1 MKAGV
6 VTFPGSNCD
15 DDCLFALEQV
25 ASVSAIRLW
34 HKDKASLGEFDCVVL
49 PGGFSYGDYLR
60 TGAIASTSPIMESIK
75 EYAEKG
81 GKILGIC
88 NGFQILC
95 EAQLLPG
102 ALIKNQTQQ
111 FICRDVELEVVEPRL
126 WFSQLKTGTRITL
139 PIAHGEGRYVVEAA
153 TLQEMKKNQ
162 QILLRY
168 CEDLNGSV
176 EQIAGVTNREGNV
189 CGMMPHPERASD
201 LRSRDGL
208 ILWKSVFQKGL
219 SPS

>member
-126 WFSQLKTGTRITL
+126 WF
-139 PIAHGEGRYVVEAA
+139 P
-153 TLQEMKKNQ
+153 N
-162 QILLRY
+162 
-168 CEDLNGSV
+168 
-176 EQIAGVTNREGNV
+176 
-189 CGMMPHPERASD
+189 
-201 LRSRDGL
+201 
-208 ILWKSVFQKGL
+208 
-219 SPS
+219 

>member
-15 DDCLFALEQV
+15 DDCIFTLEN
-25 ASVSAIRLW
+25 SVSATVSRLW
-34 HKDKASLGEFDCVVL
+34 HKDKPALGELDCVVL

-60 TGAIASTSPIMESIK
+60 TGAIASVSPIMESIK
-75 EYAEKG
+75 EYAERG

-102 ALIKNQTQQ
+102 ALVKNQNQN
-111 FICRDVELEVVEPRL
+111 FICRDVELEIVEPRS
-126 WFSQLKTGTRITL
+126 WFSALKPADRITL
-139 PIAHGEGRYVVEAA
+139 PIAHGEGRYVVDST

-162 QILLRY
+162 QVCLRY
-168 CEDLNGSV
+168 LEDVNGSV
-176 EQIAGVTNREGNV
+176 ERIAGVINRQGNV

-201 LRSRDGL
+201 LRSRDG
-208 ILWKSVFQKGL
+208 IHLWKAL
-219 SPS
+219 LPERLRSP

>member
-1 MKAGV
+1 
-6 VTFPGSNCD
+6 
-15 DDCLFALEQV
+15 
-25 ASVSAIRLW
+25 
-34 HKDKASLGEFDCVVL
+34 
-49 PGGFSYGDYLR
+49 
-60 TGAIASTSPIMESIK
+60 
-75 EYAEKG
+75 
-81 GKILGIC
+81 
-88 NGFQILC
+88 
-95 EAQLLPG
+95 
-102 ALIKNQTQQ
+102 
-111 FICRDVELEVVEPRL
+111 
-126 WFSQLKTGTRITL
+126 
-139 PIAHGEGRYVVEAA
+139 
-153 TLQEMKKNQ
+153 MKKNQ